1 MLEPNS
7 IIPVYKPEGLTSY
20 QVVRI
25 FKKKF
30 PGQKIG
36 HGGTLDPLAEGVLLI
51 LVGKATKQFDVLR
64 RLEKEYEMTVEF
76 GWQTNTGDREGKIVN
91 QLPSKSINQLN
102 ITKTKIEKVL
112 QSFVGEYEQEVP
124 FFSAVKYRGKPLYAY
139 ARQNKK
145 VPLPKKTIKIKEI
158 TLLLWDE
165 HKQQLRIKVVCSG
178 GTYLRSLAVDIG
190 KKLNIPAVVIKL
202 IRTRIGQYSSQKALV
217 LKPPLC

>member
-20 QVVRI
+20 RVVNQ
-25 FKKKF
+25 FKQKY

-51 LVGKATKQFDVLR
+51 LLGKATKQFESIRKLD
-64 RLEKEYEMTVEF
+64 KEYDMTMQL
-76 GWQTNTGDREGKIVN
+76 GWQTDTGDREGKIIAKLSN
-91 QLPSKSINQLN
+91 CQIDKLKIN
-102 ITKTKIEKVL
+102 TEKIEKVL
-112 QSFVGEYEQEVP
+112 QGFVGEYEQEVP

-165 HKQQLRIKVVCSG
+165 HKKQLRIKVVCSG